1 MSVQAA
7 KKISGNTSTRSSID
21 TLLKNV
27 DAFLFDCDGVIWKGN
42 DLIPGAISSI
52 EWLEKQNKKIYF
64 VTNNSAKSRSGYL
77 KKFTELGMNVKS
89 NQIFS
94 TAYDFQKTGKS
105 VYVISHGDGIGEELD
120 LVNISHHGGVKDA
133 NKTID
138 INNVVRVNHDENVGA
153 VIVGTDMNFNYYK
166 LQYAQLCVNNNP
178 DCMFIAT
185 NRDAASHASS
195 DDQLYAAAGAM
206 VGAVAGCTT
215 DTKPNGPD
223 IMCGKPSKFLVD
235 LILRDSGLDDRSRIC
250 MVGDRLDTDIAFG
263 NTHGL
268 SSLLVYSGVTTPEMA
283 ECAMNGDDN
292 IRKPQYV
299 LQSIQDLISN
309 ME

>member
-94 TAYDFQKTGKS
+94 TTY
-105 VYVISHGDGIGEELD
+105 
-120 LVNISHHGGVKDA
+120 
-133 NKTID
+133 
-138 INNVVRVNHDENVGA
+138 
-153 VIVGTDMNFNYYK
+153 
-166 LQYAQLCVNNNP
+166 
-178 DCMFIAT
+178 
-185 NRDAASHASS
+185 
-195 DDQLYAAAGAM
+195 
-206 VGAVAGCTT
+206 
-215 DTKPNGPD
+215 
-223 IMCGKPSKFLVD
+223 
-235 LILRDSGLDDRSRIC
+235 
-250 MVGDRLDTDIAFG
+250 
-263 NTHGL
+263 
-268 SSLLVYSGVTTPEMA
+268 
-283 ECAMNGDDN
+283 
-292 IRKPQYV
+292 
-299 LQSIQDLISN
+299 
-309 ME
+309 